1 MMVTCTAPDVVNGTQ
16 RRQKMNNN
24 DRLKRIAEIIEEVDR
39 RAQFGAVVTPT
50 LEEMTQEEMSEIYA
64 LACGR
69 D

>member
-1 MMVTCTAPDVVNGTQ
+1 
-16 RRQKMNNN
+16 MNNN